1 MKLETARGF
10 NGECRDGVNALF
22 LSLVVSGNRNR
33 QSPSSDLMLAHPLG
47 GSVCLRKLSK
57 NTTGKKT
64 GFDDEEEEEEEE
76 DETKTIFFCDESDVR
91 DQTQITCATTSP
103 CGKFIASGSRVNVST
118 NVAHVRVWPVGTVDE
133 ADERRRQRGLR
144 EKTKKQSE
152 EEGEKKKSAAALKLS
167 LHKGEVIALA
177 FSPCSK
183 FLASLGGASD
193 NYQLVLWRLED
204 GKAMCGRNTFG
215 ATTTAFLHRTSGN
228 PSLVTAGADESGVVV
243 WEFDSAKRSF
253 SSEKCRLG
261 QIRRDAVKVAVSE
274 NDEFAYLGTK
284 TGDVLKVSLTGDRLF
299 KKKSDYKASGGVT
312 SLALVKSTGR
322 DLLLVGGGDGSVNVL
337 DAETMDEHHLKGS
350 KGNGKVFANGK
361 ITSIVVLKSEEESE
375 DEERSD
381 DTTVETFVPV
391 EQVNK
396 QYHRRS
402 PATIVKVPP
411 SNATIKRRQRAAREN
426 ADAIVTTHTVLVGTS
441 KCDIELFHLT
451 RDDNDIMYGTGEI
464 TPKAEKPLSL
474 VSPAAIKNKS
484 DNGKVLICGGHDAP
498 VNDIAFPRNCEGL
511 FATCAGTEIRLWRTE
526 DCEELSRITASGVS
540 STCENVVF
548 APDGFSIIS
557 AWSDGNIRFHS
568 PKSGTLLATM
578 EDCHPA
584 GVSALEISRDGLT
597 LISGGVDGAVR
608 VWTLP
613 EGGYATAALKASMK
627 EHRAKINSVVF
638 SNDESI
644 AASASDD
651 GACILWNMKKNS
663 RYRML
668 KCFNNAFVK
677 SALFHPADDSILVTA
692 SSDRKIIFWDVQT
705 GEPTR
710 EFEANETS
718 EVTSLSLHALDA
730 SKGGSK
736 NLLLAVSGGSA
747 DPVVKLFRD
756 ESEKEPEKEQKEEN
770 QNQQKVSLLAIGR
783 AHSTRINRLKFSRD
797 GERIVSCG
805 QEGGV
810 FVWRI

>member
-10 NGECRDGVNALF
+10 NGECRDGVNALP
-22 LSLVVSGNRNR
+22 SLVPRNRNR
-33 QSPSSDLMLAHPLG
+33 PPSSLMLAYPLG

-57 NTTGKKT
+57 NTPARGEKT
-64 GFDDEEEEEEEE
+64 GDDDDDDDDEEEEEEE
-76 DETKTIFFCDESDVR
+76 DKTKTIFFCDESDVR

-118 NVAHVRVWPVGTVDE
+118 NVAHVRVWPVGMVDE
-133 ADERRRQRGLR
+133 VDERRHQRLR
-144 EKTKKQSE
+144 ENTKKQSE
-152 EEGEKKKSAAALKLS
+152 EDGEKKKSAALKLS

-312 SLALVKSTGR
+312 SLALVKKTGR
-322 DLLLVGGGDGSVNVL
+322 NLLLVGGGDGSVNVL

-526 DCEELSRITASGVS
+526 DCEELSRINAYGVS

-584 GVSALEISRDGLT
+584 GVSALEVSRDGLT

-608 VWTLP
+608 AWTLP

>member
-10 NGECRDGVNALF
+10 NGECRDGVNAMLSS
-22 LSLVVSGNRNR
+22 SLVSRNR
-33 QSPSSDLMLAHPLG
+33 PHSSSFFMLAHPLG

-57 NTTGKKT
+57 NTTAKKKKKID
-64 GFDDEEEEEEEE
+64 GDDDDEDDE
-76 DETKTIFFCDESDVR
+76 DKTKTIFFCDESDVR

-118 NVAHVRVWPVGTVDE
+118 NVAHVRVWPVMGVEDE
-133 ADERRRQRGLR
+133 ADERPHQRLR
-144 EKTKKQSE
+144 ENAKKQSE
-152 EEGEKKKSAAALKLS
+152 EEGENNTKALKLS

-350 KGNGKVFANGK
+350 KENGKVFANGK

-381 DTTVETFVPV
+381 ETTAETVVPV

-484 DNGKVLICGGHDAP
+484 ESNGDGKVLICGGHDAP

-526 DCEELSRITASGVS
+526 DCEELSRITSSGVS

-584 GVSALEISRDGLT
+584 GVSALEVSRDGLT
-597 LISGGVDGAVR
+597 LISGGVDGAIR

-613 EGGYATAALKASMK
+613 EGRYATAALKASMK

-730 SKGGSK
+730 SKSGSK

-747 DPVVKLFRD
+747 DPAY
-756 ESEKEPEKEQKEEN
+756 S
-770 QNQQKVSLLAIGR
+770 
-783 AHSTRINRLKFSRD
+783 
-797 GERIVSCG
+797 
-805 QEGGV
+805 
-810 FVWRI
+810 

>member
-10 NGECRDGVNALF
+10 NGECRDGVNALSS
-22 LSLVVSGNRNR
+22 SLVSRNRNR
-33 QSPSSDLMLAHPLG
+33 PKPSSFLMLAHPLG

-57 NTTGKKT
+57 NTPARCGKKKT
-64 GFDDEEEEEEEE
+64 DDDDDE
-76 DETKTIFFCDESDVR
+76 DKTKTIFFCDESDVR

-118 NVAHVRVWPVGTVDE
+118 NVAHVRVWPVGVVDE
-133 ADERRRQRGLR
+133 ADESPHQRLR
-144 EKTKKQSE
+144 ENANKQSE
-152 EEGEKKKSAAALKLS
+152 EEGENNKKALKLS

-375 DEERSD
+375 DD
-381 DTTVETFVPV
+381 DETTAETVVPV

-484 DNGKVLICGGHDAP
+484 ESNGHGKVLICGGHDAP

-526 DCEELSRITASGVS
+526 DCEELSRITSSGVS

-584 GVSALEISRDGLT
+584 GVSALEVSRDGLT

-730 SKGGSK
+730 SKSGSK

-756 ESEKEPEKEQKEEN
+756 ESEKEPEKEQKEEK

>member
-10 NGECRDGVNALF
+10 NGECRDGVNALPSS
-22 LSLVVSGNRNR
+22 SLVSRNRNR
-33 QSPSSDLMLAHPLG
+33 PKPSSFLMLAHPLG

-57 NTTGKKT
+57 NTTARCGKKT
-64 GFDDEEEEEEEE
+64 GDDDDE
-76 DETKTIFFCDESDVR
+76 DKTKTIFFCDESDVR

-118 NVAHVRVWPVGTVDE
+118 NVAHVRVWPVRVEDE
-133 ADERRRQRGLR
+133 ADECPHQRLR
-144 EKTKKQSE
+144 ENAKEQSE
-152 EEGEKKKSAAALKLS
+152 EEGENNTKALKLS

-228 PSLVTAGADESGVVV
+228 PSLVSAGADESGVVV

-261 QIRRDAVKVAVSE
+261 QIRRDSVKVAVSE

-375 DEERSD
+375 NEERSD
-381 DTTVETFVPV
+381 ETTAETVVPV

-484 DNGKVLICGGHDAP
+484 ESNGHGKVLICGGHDAP

-526 DCEELSRITASGVS
+526 DCEELSRITSSGVS

-584 GVSALEISRDGLT
+584 GVSALEVSRDGLT

-730 SKGGSK
+730 SKSGSK

-756 ESEKEPEKEQKEEN
+756 ESEKEPEKEQKEEK

>member
-10 NGECRDGVNALF
+10 NGECRDGVNALSS
-22 LSLVVSGNRNR
+22 LSSLVARNR
-33 QSPSSDLMLAHPLG
+33 PHSSSFLMLAHPLG

-57 NTTGKKT
+57 NTTTRCGKKKT
-64 GFDDEEEEEEEE
+64 GENEDDE
-76 DETKTIFFCDESDVR
+76 DKTKTIFFCDESDVR

-118 NVAHVRVWPVGTVDE
+118 NVAHVRVWPVMGVDDE
-133 ADERRRQRGLR
+133 ADERRHQRLR
-144 EKTKKQSE
+144 ENAKKQSE
-152 EEGEKKKSAAALKLS
+152 EEGKNHKKALKLS

-361 ITSIVVLKSEEESE
+361 ITSIVVLKSEGESE

-381 DTTVETFVPV
+381 ETTAETVVPV

-484 DNGKVLICGGHDAP
+484 ESNGDGKVLICGGHDAP

-526 DCEELSRITASGVS
+526 DCEELSRITSSGVS

-584 GVSALEISRDGLT
+584 GVSALEVSRDGLT

-730 SKGGSK
+730 SKSGSK

-756 ESEKEPEKEQKEEN
+756 ESEKEPEKEQKEEK